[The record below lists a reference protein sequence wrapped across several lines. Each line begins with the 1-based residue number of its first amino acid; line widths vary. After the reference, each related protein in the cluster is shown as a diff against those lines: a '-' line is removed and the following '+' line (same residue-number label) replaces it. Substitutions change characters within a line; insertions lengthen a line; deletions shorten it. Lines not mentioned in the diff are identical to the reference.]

1 MPFQSDKQRR
11 YLWANEPEIAREW
24 TNRYGASQGG
34 LTRLRQAYPTNL
46 TVGEEMQSIGTPL
59 ENQMAKVY
67 DKNALTGVGAESG
80 FFGAN
85 DQLEALEDYYNAAT
99 DYSKSGL
106 GKHRS
111 PSEIRDYIDRAGGVI
126 GLGVPNIDMNLIPKD
141 FLENKRDYQEQKSPY
156 DLIKGDESSLNTLS
170 NNRYVDSGMFG
181 TDATY
186 VDDTNQG
193 GIDTINIDEMADVYS
208 PYENY
213 GQFFRNQPT
222 DERNMLTG
230 LQEKGSGI
238 VDFLMNKGTGLRQGL
253 SLANENYLMPAVA
266 GVLGIANRYNP
277 LSKGSQN
284 YNPDLQNQIDM
295 LKASGHLGGG
305 DPSGPYKI
313 TSGPLAG
320 KNLVSAFGTNDYGRM
335 LDKKLAYFQKRKD
348 DKKSYSQKLWDD
360 AKKEKERI
368 EKEKQKSGTNIGG
381 GWTRHDTGGGRATFT
396 GSGGQTH
403 QGYSNTQAG
412 YGTAASE
419 WGSS

>member
-1 MPFQSDKQRR
+1 MPFKSEKQRR

-24 TNRYGASQGG
+24 TDRYGASQGG
-34 LTRLRQAYPTNL
+34 LTRLPFYAGTDVEDVMFSGIGREIPNFFNVEASESLDLNDPEL
-46 TVGEEMQSIGTPL
+46 TTE
-59 ENQMAKVY
+59 
-67 DKNALTGVGAESG
+67 
-80 FFGAN
+80 
-85 DQLEALEDYYNAAT
+85 
-99 DYSKSGL
+99 
-106 GKHRS
+106 
-111 PSEIRDYIDRAGGVI
+111 
-126 GLGVPNIDMNLIPKD
+126 
-141 FLENKRDYQEQKSPY
+141 
-156 DLIKGDESSLNTLS
+156 IKGLPDIYN
-170 NNRYVDSGMFG
+170 
-181 TDATY
+181 
-186 VDDTNQG
+186 
-193 GIDTINIDEMADVYS
+193 
-208 PYENY
+208 PYRNY

-266 GVLGIANRYNP
+266 GLMGIANRYNP
-277 LSKGSQN
+277 LRKGSQN

-412 YGTAASE
+412 YGKAASE